1 MMNVQSSPAATCFT
15 FSSAIDATAVGRYR
29 ATSSP
34 CPSRPP
40 ALQPHDHRA
49 PFTVIAT
56 EWKGPEHTLL
66 TGSMATRRGT
76 SLTQGTLP
84 DGPSPN
90 WPCRW
95 CGLVGYAR
103 QLGLG
108 PRTVGVGGRPAL
120 TRSFCPNEKTDPAS
134 VNTSEC
140 AWPTETDTARCVA
153 GSEMTC
159 GTTKSVPLPQLHTW
173 PSVSTTMP

>member
-1 MMNVQSSPAATCFT
+1 MMSVQSTPAATCFT

-95 CGLVGYAR
+95 GGLVGDAR
-103 QLGLG
+103 PVRARSTYGWCWWQARSYQIILSKREDG
-108 PRTVGVGGRPAL
+108 PRFSQHQRVCMADGDRHHAL
-120 TRSFCPNEKTDPAS
+120 R
-134 VNTSEC
+134 
-140 AWPTETDTARCVA
+140 RR
-153 GSEMTC
+153 
-159 GTTKSVPLPQLHTW
+159 
-173 PSVSTTMP
+173 